1 MKRRLRIV
9 VVLVVVFVP
18 CSYADSFQITQVTGL
33 MEAQTGATFD
43 NISFTFTG
51 PGITIQA
58 SGVMRCYPWCYS
70 DQGLQP
76 DTSTSMGEVFVMN
89 IYSPLTIGGK
99 TYDSGV
105 AASSSFFASEG
116 GALNSSVVL
125 LVEQGFGNWKEI
137 ELTLPQNG
145 GGWNFYF
152 DHIPPNEDSPGG
164 YLFNHGDFNA
174 ASTPTPVPEPGML
187 GLMATGLAGITGL
200 IRRERLIC
208 GRRRELKM
216 SL

>member
-1 MKRRLRIV
+1 MKRRLWIV

-18 CSYADSFQITQVTGL
+18 CSYADSFQITHVTGL
-33 MEAQTGATFD
+33 MEAQTGVTFG

-51 PGITIQA
+51 HGYHNPCIRRDAVLPLVLQRPGIA
-58 SGVMRCYPWCYS
+58 ARHFCFHWGSFCYEY
-70 DQGLQP
+70 L
-76 DTSTSMGEVFVMN
+76 
-89 IYSPLTIGGK
+89 LTFDNWEK

-105 AASSSFFASEG
+105 AAPSSFFASEG

-152 DHIPPNEDSPGG
+152 DYIPPNEDSLGG

-216 SL
+216 SS